1 MVPLLTALLHK
12 LLAVLLADLLH
23 HLDVKDLIDG
33 GEDVQ
38 AHQLDD
44 QLVGLL
50 LQGRGQ
56 VPDGDRGLQADLAA
70 VALVFILHVFGWL
83 LLGGSILGGRR
94 GGGLLPARV
103 LGLLAGV
110 VDLLA
115 DELGL
120 LLVQG
125 AGVAAHGKPLL
136 LKEVHKLLA
145 FHS

>member
-1 MVPLLTALLHK
+1 MAAAAVTVRDRNRRRLALEDRVVPLLTALLHK

-23 HLDVKDLIDG
+23 HLDVKDLVDG

-83 LLGGSILGGRR
+83 LFPS
-94 GGGLLPARV
+94 
-103 LGLLAGV
+103 LAG
-110 VDLLA
+110 
-115 DELGL
+115 G
-120 LLVQG
+120 
-125 AGVAAHGKPLL
+125 
-136 LKEVHKLLA
+136 
-145 FHS
+145 